1 MTELEQK
8 AILSIAIMAALA
20 DGNRT
25 EQERG
30 EIGPPPQVV
39 PKKYS
44 TRGCSASCRDLPY
57 LTDGHSRGGGMI
69 QPIDQAAQ
77 NNRTRVARRS
87 RAPGA

>member
-1 MTELEQK
+1 MTELEQR

-25 EQERG
+25 EQERDA
-30 EIGPPPQVV
+30 IGPPPQVV
-39 PKKYS
+39 PKKYAA
-44 TRGCSASCRDLPY
+44 RGWSASCLDLPY
-57 LTDGHSRGGGMI
+57 LTDCHSREGGI

-77 NNRTRVARRS
+77 NNRARVARRS